1 MRVPE
6 SADDTEQAAAV
17 MVRRVRI
24 GRSVAVLVVAA
35 MLRDPAKHRT
45 LHGHGAEGRKNE
57 ANDRVRFEAF
67 VREVSVKSDPSD
79 AHVRVFDKK
88 GVEVT
93 TQQTPAILSLKRGGT
108 YSTAKYRV
116 VIEKEGYQPAEVT
129 VKSTINGWYFGNLLF
144 GGLIGMLIVDPAT
157 GAMWTLTP
165 KDVSTVLQKQT
176 ANVQIEDG
184 GFFVMLRK
192 DVPAQ
197 FAGRLVQLPPQ

>member
-1 MRVPE
+1 MNLSSIPKTV
-6 SADDTEQAAAV
+6 TTL
-17 MVRRVRI
+17 
-24 GRSVAVLVVAA
+24 VLVVSLTGCASII
-35 MLRDPAKHRT
+35 DGGPKT
-45 LHGHGAEGRKNE
+45 
-57 ANDRVRFEAF
+57 
-67 VREVSVKSDPSD
+67 VSVKSDPSD

-93 TQQTPAILSLKRGGT
+93 TQQTPAILSLKRGGA

-129 VKSTINGWYFGNLLF
+129 VKSTINGWYFGNLIF

-165 KDVSTVLQKQT
+165 KDVSVVLQKGV
-176 ANVQIEDG
+176 ADFHPEEG

-192 DVPAQ
+192 NVPAEVSS
-197 FAGRLVQLPPQ
+197 RLVELPAL